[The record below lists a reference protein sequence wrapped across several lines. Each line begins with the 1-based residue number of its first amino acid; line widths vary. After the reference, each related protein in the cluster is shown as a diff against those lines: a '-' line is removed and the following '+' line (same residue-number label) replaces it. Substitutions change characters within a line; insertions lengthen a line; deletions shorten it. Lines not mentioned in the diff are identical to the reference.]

1 MKKNLTNCKVCGHEI
16 AKNAKTCPNCGAKN
30 KKPFYKRTWFIVL
43 AVLVVLSMITSGG
56 KHERDEY
63 AVRTTPKPTPKIVE
77 TTSKEDDETLEK
89 ATEAEKKEEEAIEEI
104 KEEKT
109 PASGIRPEVK
119 EAIDEYE
126 VFMNSY
132 CDFMETYDE
141 SDTSAM
147 LKYLDV
153 LAKYADAEEDFAA
166 LENELTDEETLYYV
180 KVMNRV
186 NERLLEISVKKG

>member
-1 MKKNLTNCKVCGHEI
+1 MKKNLTNCKVCGHEL

-56 KHERDEY
+56 KHERNEY

-77 TTSKEDDETLEK
+77 TTSKEEDETLEK
-89 ATEAEKKEEEAIEEI
+89 ATEAEKKEKEAVEEI

-126 VFMNSY
+126 AFMNSY
-132 CDFMETYDE
+132 LDFIETYDE
-141 SDTSAM
+141 SDTSAL
-147 LKYLDV
+147 LKYLDL
-153 LAKYADAEEDFAA
+153 LAKYEDSTEKFDA
-166 LENELTDEETLYYV
+166 LEDELTDEETLYYV
-180 KVMNRV
+180 KVLNRV
-186 NERLLEISVKKG
+186 NERTLEITTKKN

>member
-1 MKKNLTNCKVCGHEI
+1 MKKNLTNCKVCGHEV
-16 AKNAKTCPNCGAKN
+16 AKSAKVCPNCGAKN

-43 AVLVVLSMITSGG
+43 AVLVILSMITSGG
-56 KHERDEY
+56 KDERNEY
-63 AVRTTPKPTPKIVE
+63 AVKTTPTPTPKVVE
-77 TTSKEDDETLEK
+77 TTSKEDETLEK
-89 ATEAEKKEEEAIEEI
+89 ANDALKEEEKAIENI
-104 KEEKT
+104 KEEEEV
-109 PASGIRPEVK
+109 PANGIRPEVK

-141 SDTSAM
+141 SDTSAL

-166 LENELTDEETLYYV
+166 LEDELTDEETLYYV

-186 NERLLEISVKKG
+186 NERLLEISVKKS